1 MCSFATETN
10 WLGFGFLRKGENV
23 VVTVVQSLSHV
34 QHFATPWNT
43 AQQTPLYSATSPS
56 LQFWITALSLWRG
69 LCNSMKLWTM
79 PCRTTQDGWVTMKSS
94 DKTRSTGEGNGN
106 PLQYSCLENPVHRM
120 KREIVVSTE
129 KSEREMVCLS
139 EGKRGKPNADGEES
153 LEKDTGLKGRR
164 NWGNK
169 MLEGDDLRETL
180 SGITPRKKENK
191 TQSIKIQK
199 ILHVPEFSSFT
210 DSLGCKWKKKS

>member
-1 MCSFATETN
+1 
-10 WLGFGFLRKGENV
+10 
-23 VVTVVQSLSHV
+23 
-34 QHFATPWNT
+34 
-43 AQQTPLYSATSPS
+43 
-56 LQFWITALSLWRG
+56 
-69 LCNSMKLWTM
+69 M
-79 PCRTTQDGWVTMKSS
+79 PCRTTQDGWVIMKSS

-191 TQSIKIQK
+191 TQSLSKSRKFCMCLNFLPLQT
-199 ILHVPEFSSFT
+199 LQVAS
-210 DSLGCKWKKKS
+210 GKKKKYPNPN